1 MEEHLV
7 SLISLN
13 AFSENDSRDKEP
25 DSLSERSSKEL
36 WDILDLISVNLQLAQ
51 KKILSNR
58 AKARDVHDLQK
69 LYICPTIY
77 LLSIMN
83 D

>member
-13 AFSENDSRDKEP
+13 AFNENDSRDKDP

-36 WDILDLISVNLQLAQ
+36 WDILYLISVSLQLVQ
-51 KKILSNR
+51 KKIHSNR

-69 LYICPTIY
+69 LYTCPTGY
-77 LLSIMN
+77 LVGILN